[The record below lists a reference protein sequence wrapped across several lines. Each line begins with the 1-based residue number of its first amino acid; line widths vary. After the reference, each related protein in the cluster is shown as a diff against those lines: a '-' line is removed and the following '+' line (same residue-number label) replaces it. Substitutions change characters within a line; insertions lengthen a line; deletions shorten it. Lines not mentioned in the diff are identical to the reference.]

1 MTETPRPPLGAVR
14 LRTVRLR
21 HDLTAEARRRTA
33 EVGLSGFT
41 IDELCTA
48 VGVSRRTF
56 FNHFATKDD
65 VVVGRAVDDDD
76 AVLDAWAAARPPA
89 GAPPLSTA
97 LQDLA
102 DLAVDHLAQI
112 GLTRS
117 QAVDFRAALDR
128 EPRLLGEVM
137 RAGEAQRHRFVVALA
152 RREGLD
158 PADPRLDTV
167 VTLGAALITR
177 AVEQFLAD
185 EPPPTDASDP
195 ADTGDPA
202 GATDPTRA
210 TGAADPTRASGAPD
224 PTFAAILAR
233 HLAVVPQLSS
243 PAPRTDRP
251 EGADQQP

>member
-1 MTETPRPPLGAVR
+1 MTETPRPPLGAVQ
-14 LRTVRLR
+14 LRTLRLR

-112 GLTRS
+112 GLSRS
-117 QAVDFRAALDR
+117 QAADFRAALDR

-137 RAGEAQRHRFVVALA
+137 RAGEAQRQRFAAALA

-185 EPPPTDASDP
+185 EAPPAGP
-195 ADTGDPA
+195 AD
-202 GATDPTRA
+202 ATDPTRA
-210 TGAADPTRASGAPD
+210 TGADDATRASGAPD

>member
-1 MTETPRPPLGAVR
+1 VTTPSPSAGSGAVR
-14 LRTVRLR
+14 LRTARLR

-33 EVGLSGFT
+33 EGGLSGFT
-41 IDELCTA
+41 VDELCTA

-56 FNHFATKDD
+56 FNHFASKDD
-65 VVVGRAVDDDD
+65 VVVGRAVDDED
-76 AVLDAWAAARPPA
+76 AVLDAWAAGGRPV
-89 GAPPLSTA
+89 GAAPLSTA

-102 DLAVDHLAQI
+102 DLAVEHLAQI

-117 QAVDFRAALDR
+117 QADDFRAALDR

-137 RAGEAQRHRFVVALA
+137 RAGDAQKQRFVAALA

-167 VTLGAALITR
+167 VTIGSALIFR
-177 AVEQFLAD
+177 AVEQFLSDDAG
-185 EPPPTDASDP
+185 EPFEAL
-195 ADTGDPA
+195 
-202 GATDPTRA
+202 
-210 TGAADPTRASGAPD
+210 
-224 PTFAAILAR
+224 LAR

-251 EGADQQP
+251 EGADQRP

>member
-1 MTETPRPPLGAVR
+1 MSTPPRPRLGAVQ

-41 IDELCTA
+41 LDELCTA

-76 AVLDAWAAARPPA
+76 AVLDAWAARRPPA

-102 DLAVDHLAQI
+102 DLAVEQLAQI

-117 QAVDFRAALDR
+117 QAADFRAALDR

-137 RAGEAQRHRFVVALA
+137 RAGDAQKQRFVAALA

-167 VTLGAALITR
+167 VTIGSALIHR
-177 AVEQFLAD
+177 AVEQYLAD
-185 EPPPTDASDP
+185 EPHAADADDGPAVTDADDGP
-195 ADTGDPA
+195 GV
-202 GATDPTRA
+202 TDA
-210 TGAADPTRASGAPD
+210 TRASGPPD
-224 PTFAAILAR
+224 PTFEAILAR
-233 HLAVVPQLSS
+233 HLAVVPQLSP

>member
-1 MTETPRPPLGAVR
+1 MSETSRPRLGAVQ

-76 AVLDAWAAARPPA
+76 AVLDAWAAGRPPA

-117 QAVDFRAALDR
+117 QAADFRAALDR

-137 RAGEAQRHRFVVALA
+137 RAGEAHRQRFVAALA

-185 EPPPTDASDP
+185 EPPPVDP
-195 ADTGDPA
+195 GDV
-202 GATDPTRA
+202 TRA
-210 TGAADPTRASGAPD
+210 TGADDATRASGAPD

-243 PAPRTDRP
+243 PEPRTHRP
-251 EGADQQP
+251 EGPDQQP